1 MIRLDTFYLKNDLM
15 TGNTFFTFLMRYTV
29 LLFRRFYFSHE
40 KMCILNMNYFSYY
53 SYTSSFAKYYQNAT
67 QRLIPLGENY
77 ELGLSNLT
85 HLYTPILKTVRTVSF
100 FPVREQR

>member
-1 MIRLDTFYLKNDLM
+1 
-15 TGNTFFTFLMRYTV
+15 
-29 LLFRRFYFSHE
+29 
-40 KMCILNMNYFSYY
+40 MCILNMNYFSYY

-85 HLYTPILKTVRTVSF
+85 HLYTPITKPTYMFYSHLGVGTHS
-100 FPVREQR
+100 QYSYSS